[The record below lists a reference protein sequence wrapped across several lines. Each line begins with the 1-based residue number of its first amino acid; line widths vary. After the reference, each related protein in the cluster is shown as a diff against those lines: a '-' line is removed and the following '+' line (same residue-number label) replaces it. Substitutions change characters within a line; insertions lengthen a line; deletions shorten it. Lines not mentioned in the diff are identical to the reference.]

1 MSIFIA
7 DSDKLRLFLAKIK
20 VMSQLLKQIVIK
32 LNSYQQL
39 LLLLFIPCLMFVMT
53 AFPVHAATSPRD
65 LPNISE
71 EESVYV
77 VDQAEVISRSNEG
90 KLNKILQDIAE
101 NTNAD
106 IKLAVIRRLN
116 YGETVDSFADEL
128 FSQWYPTA
136 ADKQDQVLLVFDTIT
151 NNATIRVSE
160 SLKDRLPEEI
170 ATSVVEDTIGVPIRE
185 DNKYNR
191 AFLDASDRLGMVLAG
206 KPDPGPPEVQ
216 DDIRVEGTFT
226 KAEDTDTQN
235 STIWVVGLLIVAT
248 VIPMA
253 TYFAYV
259 LLTN

>member
-1 MSIFIA
+1 
-7 DSDKLRLFLAKIK
+7 
-20 VMSQLLKQIVIK
+20 MSQLLKQIAIK
-32 LNSYQQL
+32 LKLKRQL
-39 LLLLFIPCLMFVMT
+39 GLWLLIPCLILAMT
-53 AFPVHAATSPRD
+53 ALPVHAATSPRD
-65 LPNISE
+65 LPDISE
-71 EESVYV
+71 EVSVYV

-101 NTNAD
+101 TTNAEV
-106 IKLAVIRRLN
+106 KLAVIRRLN

-128 FSQWYPTA
+128 FSQWYPTVA
-136 ADKQDQVLLVFDTIT
+136 EKQNKVLLVFDTIT
-151 NNATIRVSE
+151 NNATIRVGE
-160 SLKDRLPEEI
+160 ELNDRLPEEI

-185 DNKYNR
+185 DNKYNQ
-191 AFLDASDRLGMVLAG
+191 AFLNASDRLAMVLAG